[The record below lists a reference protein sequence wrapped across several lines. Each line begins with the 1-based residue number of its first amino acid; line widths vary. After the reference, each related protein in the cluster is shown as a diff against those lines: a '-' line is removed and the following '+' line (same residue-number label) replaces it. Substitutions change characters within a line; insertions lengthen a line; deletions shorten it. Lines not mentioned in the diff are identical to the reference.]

1 MSDPEKVIDYGL
13 VADIPVSRA
22 RYEQLV
28 QFFWEYYAELAFQR
42 NQVYDSLKS
51 SLREGAAP
59 FEFSRWQRV
68 VKYRYSLDPLSTK
81 GSVVDPGGRFNI
93 GAIDTARYP
102 VFPALYLASDK
113 GTALAELL
121 GRDMPGS
128 SLTAEEFVLTK
139 PDSVTAVSV
148 SGKLESV
155 LDARD
160 RRNLAGFVNLIKDF
174 RLSGPLTAKARR
186 LGLSPLL
193 RLVRTVSRMVEVLQ
207 DLNWRAMPMRL
218 DSPSP
223 SQVFGRIVMDA
234 GIEGIIYNS
243 VLTHKP
249 CLAIHP
255 QNFPNYSYVVEL
267 DDPAPTQNV
276 HTRIDAATF
285 ENFL

>member
-1 MSDPEKVIDYGL
+1 MSDAEEPIEFGL
-13 VADIPVSRA
+13 IGDIPTSKA
-22 RYEQLV
+22 RTEQLI
-28 QFFWEYYAELAFQR
+28 QFAWELYSELAFQR
-42 NQVYDSLKS
+42 NQIYDFLKS
-51 SLREGAAP
+51 SLRERAGP

-93 GAIDTARYP
+93 GEIDTARYP

-121 GRDMPGS
+121 GRDLPGS
-128 SLTAEEFVLTK
+128 SLTAEELALTK

-148 SGKLESV
+148 SAKLESV
-155 LDARD
+155 LDGREGK
-160 RRNLAGFVNLIKDF
+160 NLAGFVNLIKDF
-174 RLSGPLTAKARR
+174 KLSTPLIAKARR
-186 LGLSPLL
+186 LGLPPKLL
-193 RLVRTVSRMVEVLQ
+193 IRTVSLMMKALQ
-207 DLNWRAMPMRL
+207 DRNWREMPMQY
-218 DSPSP
+218 DNPSA
-223 SQVFGRIVMDA
+223 SQIFGRTVLDA

-249 CLAIHP
+249 CLAIYP
-255 QNFPNYSYVVEL
+255 QNFPNSFSVVEL

-276 HTRIDAATF
+276 QTRIDATTF